1 MYAIGLTRLNDFVV
15 NVFLYTVDLDTGEC
29 TQVGKS
35 WISGSTG
42 KGVAALACDLEG
54 NLYCVDRGTLSA
66 NLYKLELTDDD
77 LYCKEIGNTGVFS
90 YTSAQ
95 SMAFDHNRGCLYWSN
110 YYPYPNSESQ
120 NPYQHNLIQVDLETG
135 KGTVLGAIGG
145 QKTYGLY
152 IPYDRDP
159 LEKSAERISL
169 PETGW
174 QFEGQTQ
181 QLQAAVFPVTA
192 KDQRLLWSSSNETVR
207 QWMLTV

>member
-1 MYAIGLTRLNDFVV
+1 MSESSLHWEFSTTTEILDMAYDYSTKTMYAIGLTRLNDFVV

-95 SMAFDHNRGCLYWSN
+95 SMAFDHNRGVPVLVELLSI
-110 YYPYPNSESQ
+110 SQ
-120 NPYQHNLIQVDLETG
+120 
-135 KGTVLGAIGG
+135 
-145 QKTYGLY
+145 
-152 IPYDRDP
+152 
-159 LEKSAERISL
+159 
-169 PETGW
+169 
-174 QFEGQTQ
+174 F
-181 QLQAAVFPVTA
+181 
-192 KDQRLLWSSSNETVR
+192 
-207 QWMLTV
+207 